1 MQLGNELFINH
12 RLGLPQPRPQGP
24 PRCPE
29 LLTRRA
35 LGTRFG
41 LPHKSFRPLFSGF
54 SDVCLAN
61 MPDMCFITLI
71 EEIKFMLISSR
82 DRHSHLCRVYTR
94 HVYLRYMHFHNR
106 FTSGK
111 SRVNNGISQFKQSEA
126 GVPTMRYLP
135 PFLGNYC
142 APNKITCG
150 ICLF

>member
-12 RLGLPQPRPQGP
+12 RLGLPQPRLQGP

-35 LGTRFG
+35 LGTRLG

-82 DRHSHLCRVYTR
+82 DRHIVTYAVFTR
-94 HVYLRYMHFHNR
+94 DT
-106 FTSGK
+106 FT
-111 SRVNNGISQFKQSEA
+111 
-126 GVPTMRYLP
+126 
-135 PFLGNYC
+135 
-142 APNKITCG
+142 
-150 ICLF
+150 